1 MVVATWE
8 SSCWAMF
15 KPKAYALRLAT
26 AKVVLNIFTKTLSL
40 IEFFLKILKILAP
53 FIGPNSTAKILN

>member
-1 MVVATWE
+1 
-8 SSCWAMF
+8 MF

-53 FIGPNSTAKILN
+53 FIGPNSTEKILN